1 MTSSNEWKLPTK
13 VRPTLYTLTLE
24 PDLESFTFAGSE
36 TIAIEVDEP
45 TSVITMNSAEIAV
58 QFATLSLP
66 DGSEIQPE
74 SITFDEEKETV
85 AFAFAETVP
94 VGAADLSIE
103 FTGELNDKLRGFY
116 RSSYTDVNGNQRWMA
131 TTQFEATDAR
141 RAFPC
146 WDEPAVKAAFDITLT
161 VPQELEAISNTEP
174 VSITDTD
181 GGRKIVHYAQTPVMS
196 TYLLAFIVGD
206 LACVQDRTRDGV
218 LMRVW
223 ATRGNEDKGQYA
235 LETSMALLDY
245 FHDYFGVPYPLS
257 KLDHIAIP
265 DFAAGA
271 MENWGAITYREVAL
285 LVDPVESSAGTREIV
300 AAIISHEMAHQ
311 WFGDL
316 VTMEWWDD
324 LWLNESFA
332 SWMGDKAVDYLHPE
346 WEMWTQFLTHD
357 TSSALN
363 LDGLRNSH
371 PIEQPVNN
379 PAQIGELFDA
389 ISYSKGGSVLRMLE
403 HYLGEDDFREGLRL
417 YIQRHQYANA
427 RTRDLWNA
435 LGEASGQPVAEIMD
449 SWTSQTGYP
458 VLEASVNRSGDSI
471 EVGLSQSRFLY
482 DEVLGQDEELDN
494 TVWKVPVTARTA
506 SDAEPVRSLMDTA
519 ESGLILH
526 PAQYGS
532 RDEWIKVNPD
542 QSGFFRV
549 QYSDEEIER
558 LKAPIASLSLPARD
572 RLGLQSDAYALAK
585 AGRIPA
591 SAYLN
596 LVEAYSN
603 ENDAS
608 VVSDI
613 SLSLNALDNLLS
625 TEDFHT
631 PYQAFGRRVFKPIG
645 DRMGWDARPEEG
657 HRDAL
662 LRSTAL
668 AQLGRFEDEE
678 TLSEA
683 RRRFEAYMEDPSSLP
698 ADLRVAAFTM
708 SAQRGDHALY
718 DTMWELEKSATLH
731 EEKMRFIRALSAF
744 PEPELIQETLS
755 RSLDDEHVR
764 SQDTIHVMVY
774 VSSNPNGLE
783 PAWQFMKDNWDEF
796 DRRYGEGGFGL
807 MRLVSI
813 SSLFTTQEKRE
824 EVREFFD
831 THPVPSA
838 ERTIRQAL
846 ERMSNNIAWLDRNR
860 DDLNEWL
867 VG

>member
-1 MTSSNEWKLPTK
+1 MTSTNEWKLSTN

-24 PDLESFTFAGSE
+24 PDLNSFTFTGSE
-36 TIAIEVDEP
+36 TIAIQVDES
-45 TSVITMNSAEIAV
+45 TSTVTMNSAEIAV
-58 QFATLSLP
+58 QSATLTLP
-66 DGSEIQPE
+66 DGSARSPE
-74 SITFDEEKETV
+74 SISFDEEKEMV
-85 AFAFAETVP
+85 SFDFAGTIP
-94 VGAADLSIE
+94 VGSAELSIE

-116 RSSYTDVNGNQRWMA
+116 RSSYTDVDGNQRWMA
-131 TTQFEATDAR
+131 TTQFESTDAR

-146 WDEPAVKAAFDITLT
+146 WDEPAVKAAFDITLI

-174 VSITDTD
+174 VSVVNTDD
-181 GGRKIVHYAQTPVMS
+181 GRNTVHYAETPVMS

-223 ATRGNEDKGQYA
+223 ATRGNEEKGQYA

-257 KLDHIAIP
+257 KLDHLAIP

-285 LVDPVESSAGTREIV
+285 LVDPVDSSAGTREIV

-332 SWMGDKAVDYLHPE
+332 SWMGDKAVDHLHPE

-379 PAQIGELFDA
+379 PDEIGELFDA

-403 HYLGEDDFREGLRL
+403 HYLGEEAFREGLRI

-435 LGEASGQPVAEIMD
+435 LSEASGQPVAEIMD

-458 VLEASVNRSGDSI
+458 VLEATVNRSGEAI

-482 DEVLGQDEELDN
+482 DEILGEDDDPDN
-494 TVWKVPVTARTA
+494 TIWKVPVTARTA
-506 SDAEPVRSLMDTA
+506 SNAEPVRSLMDTA
-519 ESGLILH
+519 ESGLALQ
-526 PAQYGS
+526 PASFGS
-532 RDEWIKVNPD
+532 NDEWIKVNPD

-549 QYSDEEIER
+549 QYSDDEIER
-558 LKAPIASLSLPARD
+558 LKAPIASLTLPARD

-608 VVSDI
+608 VVGD
-613 SLSLNALDNLLS
+613 LAAALNALDNLLS
-625 TEDFHT
+625 EEEFHT
-631 PYQAFGRRVFKPIG
+631 AYQAFGRSVFKPIG
-645 DRMGWDARPEEG
+645 DRVGWDARPEEG
-657 HRDAL
+657 HRQAL

-668 AQLGRFEDEE
+668 AQLGHFEDDE

-683 RRRFEAYMEDPSSLP
+683 RRRFDAYAEDPSNLP
-698 ADLRVAAFTM
+698 ADLRVATFAM
-708 SAQRGDHALY
+708 SAQRGDRDLY
-718 DTMWELEKSATLH
+718 DTMWDLEKSASLH
-731 EEKMRFIRALSAF
+731 EEKLRFLRALAGF
-744 PEPELIQETLS
+744 PAPDLIQETLD
-755 RSLDDEHVR
+755 RSLNEDHVR
-764 SQDTIHVMVY
+764 SQDTISVMMATA
-774 VSSNPNGLE
+774 SNPHGREL
-783 PAWQFMKDNWDEF
+783 AWQFLKDNWDEL
-796 DRRYGEGGFGL
+796 DRRYGEGGFAI

-813 SSLFTTQEKRE
+813 SSVFTTAQKRE

-831 THPVPSA
+831 AHPVPSA
-838 ERTIRQAL
+838 ERTIRQVL
-846 ERMSNNIAWLDRNR
+846 ERMTNNITWLHKNR
-860 DDLNEWL
+860 DDLSDWL

>member
-1 MTSSNEWKLPTK
+1 MTSPNDRWILPAN
-13 VRPTLYTLTLE
+13 VRPTLYDLTLE
-24 PDLESFTFAGSE
+24 PNLDTFTFVGGE
-36 TIAIEVDEP
+36 TISVKVEEP
-45 TSVITMNSAEIAV
+45 TSSIQMNSAEIAV
-58 QFATLSLP
+58 QSAALTLP
-66 DGSEIQPE
+66 DGSERRPE
-74 SITFDEEKETV
+74 SISFDEEKETLTLE
-85 AFAFAETVP
+85 FAEPVP
-94 VGAADLSIE
+94 AGTAEIAIE

-116 RSSYTDVNGNQRWMA
+116 RSSYTDANGDQRWMA

-146 WDEPAVKAAFDITLT
+146 WDEPAAKAAFDITLI
-161 VPQELEAISNTEP
+161 VPEDLEVISNTEP
-174 VSITDTD
+174 VSTAVAD
-181 GGRKIVHYAQTPVMS
+181 GKKTVRFDRTPVMS

-223 ATRGNEDKGQYA
+223 ATRGNEDKGQFA

-285 LVDPVESSAGTREIV
+285 LVDPVDSSAGTREIV

-357 TSSALN
+357 TASALN

-379 PAQIGELFDA
+379 PAEIGQLFDA
-389 ISYSKGGSVLRMLE
+389 ISYSKGGSILRMLE
-403 HYLGEDDFREGLRL
+403 RFLGADKFQEGLQI
-417 YIQRHQYANA
+417 YIKRHQYANA

-435 LGEASGQPVAEIMD
+435 LGEASGQPVADIMD
-449 SWTSQTGYP
+449 TWTSQTGYP
-458 VLEASVNRSGDSI
+458 ALEASVNRTGDSV
-471 EVGLSQSRFLY
+471 EVQLSQSRFLY
-482 DEVLGQDEELDN
+482 DEILGEDEADD
-494 TVWKVPVTARTA
+494 TVWKIPLTARTA
-506 SDAEPVRSLMDTA
+506 SNAEPARQLMEA
-519 ESGLILH
+519 PESSIALE
-526 PAQYGS
+526 PASYGS
-532 RDEWIKVNPD
+532 DDEWVKINHD
-542 QSGFFRV
+542 QSGFYRV
-549 QYSDEEIER
+549 QYSPDEIER
-558 LKAPIASLSLPARD
+558 LKAPIAALTLPPRD

-585 AGRIPA
+585 AGRIPGTD
-591 SAYLN
+591 YLN

-603 ENDAS
+603 EDDAS
-608 VVSDI
+608 VVGD
-613 SLSLNALDNLLS
+613 LAAALNALDNLLGA
-625 TEDFHT
+625 EDFH
-631 PYQAFGRRVFKPIG
+631 PAYQAFGRRVFKPIG
-645 DRMGWDARPEEG
+645 DRIGWDARANEG

-668 AQLGRFEDEE
+668 AQLGHFEDED

-683 RRRFEAYMEDPSSLP
+683 RRRFDAYVEDPSNLP
-698 ADLRVAAFTM
+698 ADLRSAAFSM
-708 SAQRGDHALY
+708 AAQRGDGSLY
-718 DTMWELEKSATLH
+718 DAMWELEKGASLQ
-731 EEKMRFIRALSAF
+731 EEKMRFLGALSGF
-744 PEPELIQETLS
+744 PDPALIQQTLD

-764 SQDTIHVMVY
+764 SQDTIRVMVQTAA
-774 VSSNPNGLE
+774 NPRGREL
-783 PAWQFMKDNWDEF
+783 AWQFLKDNWDEF
-796 DRRYGEGGFGL
+796 DRRYGEGGFGI

-813 SSLFTTQEKRE
+813 ASFFSTEEKRE
-824 EVREFFD
+824 EVREFFE
-831 THPVPSA
+831 THPAPAA
-838 ERTIRQAL
+838 ERTIRQVL
-846 ERMSNNIAWLDRNR
+846 ERMSNNIAWLDKNR
-860 DDLNEWL
+860 QALDDWL

>member
-1 MTSSNEWKLPTK
+1 MTSSNEWKLPTN

-24 PDLESFTFAGSE
+24 PDLESFTFTGSE

-45 TSVITMNSAEIAV
+45 ASLIAMNSSEIAIES
-58 QFATLSLP
+58 ATLSLP

-85 AFAFAETVP
+85 TLAFTETVP
-94 VGAADLSIE
+94 VGAAELSIE

-116 RSSYTDVNGNQRWMA
+116 RSTYTDVDGNQRWMA

-146 WDEPAVKAAFDITLT
+146 WDEPAVKAAFDITLV

-174 VSITDTD
+174 VSITNTD
-181 GGRKIVHYAQTPVMS
+181 DGKKVVHYAETPVMS

-285 LVDPVESSAGTREIV
+285 LVDPVDSSAGTREIV

-379 PAQIGELFDA
+379 PAEIGELFDA

-458 VLEASVNRSGDSI
+458 VLEASVNRSGESI

-482 DEVLGQDEELDN
+482 DEILDESEEQDT
-494 TVWKVPVTARTA
+494 TVWKVPITARTA
-506 SDAEPVRSLMDTA
+506 SDAQPVRSLMDTA
-519 ESGLILH
+519 ESGLTLR
-526 PAQYGS
+526 PASYGS
-532 RDEWIKVNPD
+532 GDEWIKVNPD

-558 LKAPIASLSLPARD
+558 LKAPIASLTLPARD

-608 VVSDI
+608 VASD
-613 SLSLNALDNLLS
+613 LAAALNALDNLLS
-625 TEDFHT
+625 TESFHT
-631 PYQAFGRRVFKPIG
+631 SYQAFGRRVFKPIG
-645 DRMGWDARPEEG
+645 DRVGWDARTNEG

-668 AQLGRFEDEE
+668 AQLGHFEDEE

-683 RRRFEAYMEDPSSLP
+683 RLRFDAYVEDPSSLS
-698 ADLRVAAFTM
+698 ADLRVATFSMA
-708 SAQRGDHALY
+708 AQRGDRALY
-718 DTMWELEKSATLH
+718 DTMWDLEKSASLH
-731 EEKMRFIRALSAF
+731 EEKLRFLRALSGF
-744 PEPELIQETLS
+744 PDPQLIQETLD
-755 RSLDDEHVR
+755 RSLDDDHVR
-764 SQDTIHVMVY
+764 SQDTISVMVATAT
-774 VSSNPNGLE
+774 NPHGREL
-783 PAWQFMKDNWDEF
+783 AWQFLNDNWDEF
-796 DRRYGEGGFGL
+796 DRRYGEGGFAI

-813 SSLFTTQEKRE
+813 SGVFTTERKRE

-838 ERTIRQAL
+838 ERTIRQVL
-846 ERMSNNIAWLDRNR
+846 ERMSNNIAWLDKNR
-860 DDLNEWL
+860 DDLNDWL

>member
-1 MTSSNEWKLPTK
+1 MTSPNEWKLPTTI
-13 VRPTLYTLTLE
+13 RPNLYTLTLE
-24 PDLESFTFAGSE
+24 PDLDSFTFAGSE
-36 TIAIEVDEP
+36 TIAIELDEP
-45 TSVITMNSAEIAV
+45 ATAIKMNSAEIAV
-58 QFATLSLP
+58 QFAVLTLP
-66 DGSEIQPE
+66 NGSERQPE

-85 AFAFAETVP
+85 SFDFAEAVP
-94 VGAADLSIE
+94 AGPAKLAIE

-116 RSSYTDVNGNQRWMA
+116 RSSYTDVNGDQRWMA
-131 TTQFEATDAR
+131 TTQFESTDAR

-146 WDEPAVKAAFDITLT
+146 WDEPAVKAAFDITLI
-161 VPQELEAISNTEP
+161 VPRELEAISNTEP
-174 VSITDTD
+174 VSVSNGDN
-181 GGRKIVHYAQTPVMS
+181 GKKVVRYAETPVMS

-223 ATRGNEDKGQYA
+223 ATRGNEDKGRYA
-235 LETSMALLDY
+235 LDTSMALLDY
-245 FHDYFGVPYPLS
+245 FHDYFGVPYPLT

-285 LVDPVESSAGTREIV
+285 LVDPVNSSAGTREIV

-346 WEMWTQFLTHD
+346 WEMWTQFITHD

-379 PAQIGELFDA
+379 PAEIGELFDA

-403 HYLGEDDFREGLRL
+403 HFLGADTFREGLQI

-435 LGEASGQPVAEIMD
+435 LGEASGQPVSDIMD

-458 VLEASVNRSGDSI
+458 VLEATVNRSGDEI

-482 DEVLGQDEELDN
+482 DEILGQDESDD
-494 TVWKVPVTARTA
+494 TIWKVPVTARTA
-506 SDAEPVRSLMDTA
+506 SNAEPERRLMETA
-519 ESGLILH
+519 ESGLTLR
-526 PAQYGS
+526 PAPYGS
-532 RDEWIKVNPD
+532 TEEWIKVNPG
-542 QSGFFRV
+542 QAGFFRV
-549 QYSDEEIER
+549 QYADEEIER
-558 LKAPIASLSLPARD
+558 LKAPISSLTLPAQD
-572 RLGLQSDAYALAK
+572 RLGLQSDAYALVK

-603 ENDAS
+603 EDDAS
-608 VVSDI
+608 VAGD
-613 SLSLNALDNLLS
+613 LAASLNALDNLLS
-625 TEDFHT
+625 AEDFHT
-631 PYQAFGRRVFKPIG
+631 AYQAFGRRVFKPIG
-645 DRMGWDARPEEG
+645 DRAGWDPRPEEG

-662 LRSTAL
+662 LRATSL
-668 AQLGRFEDEE
+668 AQLGHFEDDE
-678 TLSEA
+678 TLGEA
-683 RRRFEAYMEDPSSLP
+683 RRRFDGYVEDPSSLS
-698 ADLRVAAFTM
+698 ADLRVAAFSM
-708 SAQRGDHALY
+708 SAQRGDRDLY
-718 DTMWELEKSATLH
+718 ETMWELEKRATLH
-731 EEKMRFIRALSAF
+731 EERLRFLRALSNF
-744 PEPELIQETLS
+744 PDPELIQETLN
-755 RSLDDEHVR
+755 RSLDEDHIR
-764 SQDTIHVMVY
+764 SQDTISVMVATA
-774 VSSNPNGLE
+774 SNPNGREL
-783 PAWQFMKDNWDEF
+783 AWRFLKDNWDEL
-796 DRRYGEGGFGL
+796 DRRYGEGGFAI

-813 SSLFTTQEKRE
+813 ASVFTTAEKRE

-831 THPVPSA
+831 SHPVQSA
-838 ERTIRQAL
+838 ERTIRQVL
-846 ERMSNNIAWLDRNR
+846 ERMSNNIAWLDKNR
-860 DDLNEWL
+860 DDLNNWL

>member
-1 MTSSNEWKLPTK
+1 MTSPNDRWILPAN
-13 VRPTLYTLTLE
+13 VRPTLYDLTLE
-24 PDLESFTFAGSE
+24 PNLDTFTFVGGE
-36 TIAIEVDEP
+36 TISVKVEEP
-45 TSVITMNSAEIAV
+45 TSSIQMNSAEIAV
-58 QFATLSLP
+58 QSAALTLP
-66 DGSEIQPE
+66 DGSERRPE
-74 SITFDEEKETV
+74 SISFDEEKETLTLE
-85 AFAFAETVP
+85 FAEPVP
-94 VGAADLSIE
+94 AGTAEIAIE

-116 RSSYTDVNGNQRWMA
+116 RSSYTDANGDQRWMA

-146 WDEPAVKAAFDITLT
+146 WDEPAAKAAFDITLI
-161 VPQELEAISNTEP
+161 VPEDLEVISNTEP
-174 VSITDTD
+174 VSTAVAD
-181 GGRKIVHYAQTPVMS
+181 GKKTVRFDRTPVMS

-223 ATRGNEDKGQYA
+223 ATRGNEDKGQFA

-245 FHDYFGVPYPLS
+245 LHDYFGVPYPLS

-285 LVDPVESSAGTREIV
+285 LVDPVDSSAGTREIV

-357 TSSALN
+357 TASALN

-379 PAQIGELFDA
+379 PAEIGQLFDA
-389 ISYSKGGSVLRMLE
+389 ISYSKGGSILRMLE
-403 HYLGEDDFREGLRL
+403 RFLGADKFQEGLQI
-417 YIQRHQYANA
+417 YIKRHQYANA

-435 LGEASGQPVAEIMD
+435 LGEASGQPVADIMD
-449 SWTSQTGYP
+449 TWTSQTGYP
-458 VLEASVNRSGDSI
+458 ALEASVNRTGDSV
-471 EVGLSQSRFLY
+471 EVQLSQSRFLY
-482 DEVLGQDEELDN
+482 DEILGEDEADD
-494 TVWKVPVTARTA
+494 TVWKIPLTARTA
-506 SDAEPVRSLMDTA
+506 SNAEPARQLMEA
-519 ESGLILH
+519 PESSIALE
-526 PAQYGS
+526 PASYGS
-532 RDEWIKVNPD
+532 DDEWVKINHD
-542 QSGFFRV
+542 QSGFYRV
-549 QYSDEEIER
+549 QYSPDEIER
-558 LKAPIASLSLPARD
+558 LKAPIAALTLPPRD

-591 SAYLN
+591 TDYLN

-603 ENDAS
+603 EDDAS
-608 VVSDI
+608 VVGD
-613 SLSLNALDNLLS
+613 LAAALNALDNLLGA
-625 TEDFHT
+625 EDFH
-631 PYQAFGRRVFKPIG
+631 PAYQAFGRRVFKPIG
-645 DRMGWDARPEEG
+645 DRIGWDARANEG

-668 AQLGRFEDEE
+668 AQLGHFEDED

-683 RRRFEAYMEDPSSLP
+683 RRRFDAYVEDPSNLP
-698 ADLRVAAFTM
+698 ADLRSAAFSM
-708 SAQRGDHALY
+708 AAQRGDGSLY
-718 DTMWELEKSATLH
+718 DAMWELEKGASLQ
-731 EEKMRFIRALSAF
+731 EEKMRFLGALSGF
-744 PEPELIQETLS
+744 PDPALIQQTLD

-764 SQDTIHVMVY
+764 SQDTIRVMVQTAA
-774 VSSNPNGLE
+774 NPRGREL
-783 PAWQFMKDNWDEF
+783 AWQFLKDNWDEF
-796 DRRYGEGGFGL
+796 DRRYGEGGFGI

-813 SSLFTTQEKRE
+813 ASFFSTEEKRE
-824 EVREFFD
+824 EVREFFE
-831 THPVPSA
+831 THPAPAA
-838 ERTIRQAL
+838 ERTIRQVI
-846 ERMSNNIAWLDRNR
+846 ERMSNNIAWLDKNR
-860 DDLNEWL
+860 QALDDWL

>member
-1 MTSSNEWKLPTK
+1 MTSSNEWKLPTT

-24 PDLESFTFAGSE
+24 PDLDSFTFDGSE
-36 TIAIEVDEP
+36 TIAIQVDEP
-45 TSVITMNSAEIAV
+45 TSDIRMNSAEIAIRS
-58 QFATLSLP
+58 ATLTLP
-66 DGSEIQPE
+66 DGSERQPD
-74 SITFDEEKETV
+74 SISFDEEKETV
-85 AFAFAETVP
+85 SFDFTDAIPPGTAHLT
-94 VGAADLSIE
+94 IE

-116 RSSYTDVNGNQRWMA
+116 RSSYTDAEGDQRWMA
-131 TTQFEATDAR
+131 TTQFESTDAR

-146 WDEPAVKAAFDITLT
+146 WDEPAVKAAFDITLV
-161 VPQELEAISNTEP
+161 VPSELEAVSNTEP
-174 VSITDTD
+174 VSITDTGD
-181 GGRKIVHYAQTPVMS
+181 GKKIVHYAQTPVMS

-223 ATRGNEDKGQYA
+223 ATRGNEAKGQFA

-357 TSSALN
+357 TGSALN

-379 PAQIGELFDA
+379 PAEIGELFDA

-403 HYLGEDDFREGLRL
+403 HYLGEDAFRAGLRI

-458 VLEASVNRSGDSI
+458 VLDVSVNRSGDSI

-482 DEVLGQDEELDN
+482 DEILDQDEEPDG
-494 TVWKVPVTARTA
+494 TIWKAPVTARTA
-506 SDAEPVRSLMDTA
+506 SNAEPARALMETA
-519 ESGLILH
+519 DFGLTLQ
-526 PAQYGS
+526 PASYGS
-532 RDEWIKVNPD
+532 GDEWIKVNPD

-549 QYSDEEIER
+549 QYPDEEIER
-558 LKAPIASLSLPARD
+558 LKAPIASLTLPARD

-603 ENDAS
+603 ENDPSVAS
-608 VVSDI
+608 D
-613 SLSLNALDNLLS
+613 LAAAL
-625 TEDFHT
+625 
-631 PYQAFGRRVFKPIG
+631 KPG
-645 DRMGWDARPEEG
+645 V
-657 HRDAL
+657 
-662 LRSTAL
+662 
-668 AQLGRFEDEE
+668 
-678 TLSEA
+678 EA
-683 RRRFEAYMEDPSSLP
+683 RRERNDEVLLP
-698 ADLRVAAFTM
+698 L
-708 SAQRGDHALY
+708 RGDEDVGVDAEPVEAQTGGHVQGAGPQARLRSKVVCDGARLGRRRLGRGGQHAGERRGPQGERPGQPIPHRRHPASRRRAPRSRDRSPPNAPVRVIRSRLAPGPGQIA
-718 DTMWELEKSATLH
+718 MPSRRRFAATAASGAGSTAIAAADDALTASTQWST
-731 EEKMRFIRALSAF
+731 RSSIR
-744 PEPELIQETLS
+744 
-755 RSLDDEHVR
+755 
-764 SQDTIHVMVY
+764 
-774 VSSNPNGLE
+774 
-783 PAWQFMKDNWDEF
+783 
-796 DRRYGEGGFGL
+796 
-807 MRLVSI
+807 
-813 SSLFTTQEKRE
+813 
-824 EVREFFD
+824 
-831 THPVPSA
+831 
-838 ERTIRQAL
+838 
-846 ERMSNNIAWLDRNR
+846 
-860 DDLNEWL
+860 
-867 VG
+867 

>member
-1 MTSSNEWKLPTK
+1 MTSSNEWKLPTD

-24 PDLESFTFAGSE
+24 PDLESFTFTGSE

-45 TSVITMNSAEIAV
+45 ASLIAMNSSEIAI
-58 QFATLSLP
+58 QSATLSLSN
-66 DGSEIQPE
+66 GSEIQPE

-85 AFAFAETVP
+85 TLAFTETVP
-94 VGAADLSIE
+94 VGAAELSIE

-116 RSSYTDVNGNQRWMA
+116 RSTYTDVDGNQRWMA

-146 WDEPAVKAAFDITLT
+146 WDEPAVKAAFDITLV

-174 VSITDTD
+174 VSITNTD
-181 GGRKIVHYAQTPVMS
+181 DGKKVVHYAETPVMS

-285 LVDPVESSAGTREIV
+285 LVDPVDSSAGTREIV

-379 PAQIGELFDA
+379 PAEIGELFDA

-403 HYLGEDDFREGLRL
+403 HYLCEDDFREGLRL

-458 VLEASVNRSGDSI
+458 VLEASVNRSGESI
-471 EVGLSQSRFLY
+471 EVGLYQSRFLY
-482 DEVLGQDEELDN
+482 DE
-494 TVWKVPVTARTA
+494 
-506 SDAEPVRSLMDTA
+506 
-519 ESGLILH
+519 IL
-526 PAQYGS
+526 
-532 RDEWIKVNPD
+532 
-542 QSGFFRV
+542 
-549 QYSDEEIER
+549 
-558 LKAPIASLSLPARD
+558 
-572 RLGLQSDAYALAK
+572 
-585 AGRIPA
+585 
-591 SAYLN
+591 
-596 LVEAYSN
+596 
-603 ENDAS
+603 
-608 VVSDI
+608 
-613 SLSLNALDNLLS
+613 
-625 TEDFHT
+625 
-631 PYQAFGRRVFKPIG
+631 
-645 DRMGWDARPEEG
+645 
-657 HRDAL
+657 
-662 LRSTAL
+662 
-668 AQLGRFEDEE
+668 
-678 TLSEA
+678 
-683 RRRFEAYMEDPSSLP
+683 
-698 ADLRVAAFTM
+698 
-708 SAQRGDHALY
+708 
-718 DTMWELEKSATLH
+718 
-731 EEKMRFIRALSAF
+731 
-744 PEPELIQETLS
+744 
-755 RSLDDEHVR
+755 
-764 SQDTIHVMVY
+764 
-774 VSSNPNGLE
+774 
-783 PAWQFMKDNWDEF
+783 
-796 DRRYGEGGFGL
+796 
-807 MRLVSI
+807 
-813 SSLFTTQEKRE
+813 
-824 EVREFFD
+824 
-831 THPVPSA
+831 
-838 ERTIRQAL
+838 
-846 ERMSNNIAWLDRNR
+846 
-860 DDLNEWL
+860 
-867 VG
+867 

>member
-1 MTSSNEWKLPTK
+1 MTSYNEWKLPTN

-24 PDLESFTFAGSE
+24 PDLDNFTFTGSE
-36 TIAIEVDEP
+36 TIAIEVDES
-45 TSVITMNSAEIAV
+45 TSSVKMNSSEIAV
-58 QFATLSLP
+58 QSATLTLR
-66 DGSEIQPE
+66 DGSVRQPE
-74 SITFDEEKETV
+74 SIAFDVEKETV
-85 AFAFAETVP
+85 SFDFAEAIP
-94 VGAADLSIE
+94 VGSAELAIE

-116 RSSYTDVNGNQRWMA
+116 RSSYTDVDGNQRWMA

-146 WDEPAVKAAFDITLT
+146 WDEPAVKAAFDVTL
-161 VPQELEAISNTEP
+161 VAPQELEVISNTEP
-174 VSITDTD
+174 VSTASADD
-181 GGRKIVHYAQTPVMS
+181 GRKVVRFAETPVMS

-206 LACVQDRTRDGV
+206 LACVQDRTRDGA

-223 ATRGNEDKGQYA
+223 ATRGNEDKGQFA

-245 FHDYFGVPYPLS
+245 FHDYFGVPYPLT
-257 KLDHIAIP
+257 KLDHLAIP

-285 LVDPVESSAGTREIV
+285 LVDPVDSSAGTREIV

-379 PAQIGELFDA
+379 PDEIGELFDA

-403 HYLGEDDFREGLRL
+403 HYLGEDAFREGLRI

-458 VLEASVNRSGDSI
+458 VLEASVNRSGDAI

-482 DEVLGQDEELDN
+482 DEILGEDDEPDGTL
-494 TVWKVPVTARTA
+494 WIAPVTARTA
-506 SDAEPVRSLMDTA
+506 SNAEPVRGLMETS
-519 ESGLILH
+519 ESGLTLQ
-526 PAQYGS
+526 PASYGS
-532 RDEWIKVNPD
+532 NDEWIKVNPG

-549 QYSDEEIER
+549 QYSDDEIER
-558 LKAPIASLSLPARD
+558 LKAPIANLTLHAQD

-608 VVSDI
+608 VVGD
-613 SLSLNALDNLLS
+613 LAAALNALDNLMS
-625 TEDFHT
+625 AEEFHAA
-631 PYQAFGRRVFKPIG
+631 YQAFGRSVFKPIG
-645 DRMGWDARPEEG
+645 ERVGWDARPEEG
-657 HRDAL
+657 HRQAL

-683 RRRFEAYMEDPSSLP
+683 RRRFDAYVEDPSNLP
-698 ADLRVAAFTM
+698 ADLRVATFSMA
-708 SAQRGDHALY
+708 AQRGDSSLY
-718 DTMWELEKSATLH
+718 DTMWGLEKSASLH
-731 EEKMRFIRALSAF
+731 EEKLRFLRALSGF
-744 PEPELIQETLS
+744 PDSHLVQETLD
-755 RSLDDEHVR
+755 RSLNEDHVR
-764 SQDTIHVMVY
+764 SQDTISVMMGTA
-774 VSSNPNGLE
+774 SNPHGREL
-783 PAWQFMKDNWDEF
+783 AWQFLKDNWDEL
-796 DRRYGEGGFGL
+796 DRRYGEGGFAI

-813 SSLFTTQEKRE
+813 ASVFNTTEKRE

-838 ERTIRQAL
+838 ERTIRQVL
-846 ERMSNNIAWLDRNR
+846 ERMSNNIAWLDKNR
-860 DDLNEWL
+860 DDLDRWL

>member
-1 MTSSNEWKLPTK
+1 MTSPNDRWILPAN
-13 VRPTLYTLTLE
+13 VRPTLYDLTLE
-24 PDLESFTFAGSE
+24 PNLDTFTFVGGE
-36 TIAIEVDEP
+36 TISVQVEEP
-45 TSVITMNSAEIAV
+45 ASSIQMNSAEIAV
-58 QFATLSLP
+58 QSAALTLP
-66 DGSEIQPE
+66 DGSERRPE
-74 SITFDEEKETV
+74 SISFDEEKETLTLE
-85 AFAFAETVP
+85 FAEPVP
-94 VGAADLSIE
+94 AGTAEIAIE

-116 RSSYTDVNGNQRWMA
+116 RSSYTDANGDQRWMA

-146 WDEPAVKAAFDITLT
+146 WDEPAAKAAFDITLI
-161 VPQELEAISNTEP
+161 VPEDLEVISNTEP
-174 VSITDTD
+174 VSTAVAD
-181 GGRKIVHYAQTPVMS
+181 GKKTVRFDRTPVMS

-223 ATRGNEDKGQYA
+223 ATRGNEDKGQFA

-285 LVDPVESSAGTREIV
+285 LVDPVDSSAGTREIV

-357 TSSALN
+357 TASALN

-379 PAQIGELFDA
+379 PAEIGQLFDA
-389 ISYSKGGSVLRMLE
+389 ISYSKGGSILRMLE
-403 HYLGEDDFREGLRL
+403 RFLGADKFQEGLQI
-417 YIQRHQYANA
+417 YIKRHQYANA

-435 LGEASGQPVAEIMD
+435 LGEASGQPVADIMD
-449 SWTSQTGYP
+449 TWTSQTGYP
-458 VLEASVNRSGDSI
+458 ALEASVNRTGDSV
-471 EVGLSQSRFLY
+471 EVQLSQSRFLY
-482 DEVLGQDEELDN
+482 DEVLGEDEPDD
-494 TVWKVPVTARTA
+494 TVWKIPLTARTA
-506 SDAEPVRSLMDTA
+506 SNAEPARQLMEA
-519 ESGLILH
+519 PESSIALE
-526 PAQYGS
+526 PASYGS
-532 RDEWIKVNPD
+532 DDEWVKINHD
-542 QSGFFRV
+542 QSGFYRV
-549 QYSDEEIER
+549 QYSPDEIER
-558 LKAPIASLSLPARD
+558 LKAPIAALTLPPRD

-591 SAYLN
+591 TDYLN

-603 ENDAS
+603 EDDAS
-608 VVSDI
+608 VVGD
-613 SLSLNALDNLLS
+613 LAAALNALDNLLGA
-625 TEDFHT
+625 EDFH
-631 PYQAFGRRVFKPIG
+631 PAYQAFGRRVFKPIG
-645 DRMGWDARPEEG
+645 DRIGWDARANEG

-668 AQLGRFEDEE
+668 AQLGHFEDED

-683 RRRFEAYMEDPSSLP
+683 RRRFDAYVEDPSNLP
-698 ADLRVAAFTM
+698 ADLRSAAFSM
-708 SAQRGDHALY
+708 AAQRGDGSLY
-718 DTMWELEKSATLH
+718 DEMWELEKGASLQ
-731 EEKMRFIRALSAF
+731 EEKMRFLGALSGF
-744 PEPELIQETLS
+744 PDPALIQQTLD

-764 SQDTIHVMVY
+764 SQDTIRVMVQTAA
-774 VSSNPNGLE
+774 NPRGREL
-783 PAWQFMKDNWDEF
+783 AWQFLKDNWDEF
-796 DRRYGEGGFGL
+796 DRRYGEGGFGI

-813 SSLFTTQEKRE
+813 ASFFSTEEKRE
-824 EVREFFD
+824 EVREFFE
-831 THPVPSA
+831 THPAPAA
-838 ERTIRQAL
+838 ERTIRQVI
-846 ERMSNNIAWLDRNR
+846 ERMSNNIAWLDKNR
-860 DDLNEWL
+860 QALDDWL

>member
-1 MTSSNEWKLPTK
+1 MTSSNEWKLPTN

-24 PDLESFTFAGSE
+24 PDLDEFTFIGSE

-45 TSVITMNSAEIAV
+45 TSAIMMNSAEIAV
-58 QFATLSLP
+58 QSATLTLT
-66 DGSEIQPE
+66 DGSDLSPE
-74 SITFDEEKETV
+74 SIVFDEEKEMV
-85 AFAFAETVP
+85 SFNFAETIP
-94 VGAADLSIE
+94 VGSVELAIE

-116 RSSYTDVNGNQRWMA
+116 RSSYTDVDGNQRWMA
-131 TTQFEATDAR
+131 TTQFESTDAR

-146 WDEPAVKAAFDITLT
+146 WDEPAVKAAFDITLV

-174 VSITDTD
+174 VSITNTD
-181 GGRKIVHYAQTPVMS
+181 DGRKIVHYAETPVMS

-223 ATRGNEDKGQYA
+223 ATRGNEDKGQFA

-245 FHDYFGVPYPLS
+245 FHDYFGVPYPLT
-257 KLDHIAIP
+257 KLDHLAIP

-332 SWMGDKAVDYLHPE
+332 SWMGDKAVDFLHPE

-379 PAQIGELFDA
+379 PDEIGELFDA

-403 HYLGEDDFREGLRL
+403 HYLGEEAFREGLRI

-458 VLEASVNRSGDSI
+458 VLEANVNRSGDSI

-482 DEVLGQDEELDN
+482 DEILGEDDEPDG

-506 SDAEPVRSLMDTA
+506 SNAEPVRSLMDSA
-519 ESGLILH
+519 ESGLTLQ
-526 PAQYGS
+526 AASFGS
-532 RDEWIKVNPD
+532 NDEWIKVNPD

-558 LKAPIASLSLPARD
+558 LKAPIASLTLPARD

-608 VVSDI
+608 VASD
-613 SLSLNALDNLLS
+613 LAAALNALDNLLS
-625 TEDFHT
+625 RGVPHGVPGLRTQRL
-631 PYQAFGRRVFKPIG
+631 QAHWRP
-645 DRMGWDARPEEG
+645 GWLGCPPEEG
-657 HRDAL
+657 HRQAL

-668 AQLGRFEDEE
+668 AQLGHFEDDE
-678 TLSEA
+678 TLAEA
-683 RRRFEAYMEDPSSLP
+683 RRRFDAYVEDPSNLP
-698 ADLRVAAFTM
+698 ADLRVATFAM
-708 SAQRGDHALY
+708 SAQRGDRDLY
-718 DTMWELEKSATLH
+718 DTMWSMEKSASLH
-731 EEKMRFIRALSAF
+731 EEKLRFLRALAGF
-744 PEPELIQETLS
+744 PDADLIQETLD
-755 RSLDDEHVR
+755 RSLNEDHVR
-764 SQDTIHVMVY
+764 SQDTISIMMATA
-774 VSSNPNGLE
+774 SNPHGREL
-783 PAWQFMKDNWDEF
+783 AWQFLKDNWDEL
-796 DRRYGEGGFGL
+796 DRRYGEGGFAI

-813 SSLFTTQEKRE
+813 SSVFTTAQKRE

-838 ERTIRQAL
+838 ERTIRQVL
-846 ERMSNNIAWLDRNR
+846 ERMTNNITWLDKNR
-860 DDLNEWL
+860 DDLSNWL

>member
-1 MTSSNEWKLPTK
+1 MTSSNEWKLPTN

-45 TSVITMNSAEIAV
+45 TSEIKMNCAEIAI
-58 QFATLSLP
+58 QSATLSLT
-66 DGSEIQPE
+66 DGSDSQPE

-85 AFAFAETVP
+85 AFAFAETIP

-116 RSSYTDVNGNQRWMA
+116 RSSYTDVDGNQRWMA

-161 VPQELEAISNTEP
+161 VPGELEAISNTEP
-174 VSITDTD
+174 VSIADTD
-181 GGRKIVHYAQTPVMS
+181 DGKKVVHYAETPVMS

-285 LVDPVESSAGTREIV
+285 LVDPVDSSAGTREIV

-379 PAQIGELFDA
+379 PAEIGELFDA

-403 HYLGEDDFREGLRL
+403 HYLGEDAFREGLRI

-435 LGEASGQPVAEIMD
+435 LGEASGQPVAEIME

-458 VLEASVNRSGDSI
+458 VLEASVDRSGDSI
-471 EVGLSQSRFLY
+471 EVALSQARFLY
-482 DEVLGQDEELDN
+482 DEILGEDEEPDT

-506 SDAEPVRSLMDTA
+506 SNAEPVRSLMDTA

-526 PAQYGS
+526 PASYGS
-532 RDEWIKVNPD
+532 GDEWIKVNPD

-558 LKAPIASLSLPARD
+558 LKAPIASLALPARD
-572 RLGLQSDAYALAK
+572 RLGLQSDAYALVK

-608 VVSDI
+608 VASD
-613 SLSLNALDNLLS
+613 LAAALNALDNLLS
-625 TEDFHT
+625 AEDFHT
-631 PYQAFGRRVFKPIG
+631 AYQAFGRRVFKPIG
-645 DRMGWDARPEEG
+645 DRVGWDTRPGEG
-657 HRDAL
+657 HRQAL

-668 AQLGRFEDEE
+668 AQLGHFEDDE
-678 TLSEA
+678 TLAEA
-683 RRRFEAYMEDPSSLP
+683 RRRFDAYTEDPSNLP
-698 ADLRVAAFTM
+698 ADLRVAAFAM
-708 SAQRGDHALY
+708 SAQRGDRDLY
-718 DTMWELEKSATLH
+718 DTMWNLEKSASLH
-731 EEKMRFIRALSAF
+731 EEKLRFLRALSGF
-744 PEPELIQETLS
+744 PEPELIQETLD
-755 RSLDDEHVR
+755 RSLNEDHVR
-764 SQDTIHVMVY
+764 SQDTISVMIATA
-774 VSSNPNGLE
+774 SNPHGREL
-783 PAWQFMKDNWDEF
+783 AWRFLKDNWDEF
-796 DRRYGEGGFGL
+796 DRRYGEGGFAI

-813 SSLFTTQEKRE
+813 AGVFTTEQKRE
-824 EVREFFD
+824 EVRDFFGA
-831 THPVPSA
+831 HPVPSA
-838 ERTIRQAL
+838 ERTIRQVL
-846 ERMSNNIAWLDRNR
+846 ERMSNNIAWLDKNR
-860 DDLNEWL
+860 DDLDNWL

>member
-1 MTSSNEWKLPTK
+1 MPSADAVVLPDN
-13 VRPTLYTLTLE
+13 VRPVHYQITLQPYM
-24 PDLESFTFAGSE
+24 DKFTFDGLEVIDIEVKEGTSEIVLNAAEMRVSAGMVIKDGRWIRASAITQDEETETVNLAFPE
-36 TIAIEVDEP
+36 TIAAGPAQLDLR
-45 TSVITMNSAEIAV
+45 
-58 QFATLSLP
+58 FA
-66 DGSEIQPE
+66 
-74 SITFDEEKETV
+74 
-85 AFAFAETVP
+85 
-94 VGAADLSIE
+94 
-103 FTGELNDKLRGFY
+103 GELNDKLRGFY
-116 RSSYTDVNGNQRWMA
+116 RSQYVNPEGEVSYLA

-146 WDEPAVKAAFDITLT
+146 WDEPACKATFQLTLNIPANL
-161 VPQELEAISNTEP
+161 VAVSNTPILEQAGLDAGFKS
-174 VSITDTD
+174 VMFN
-181 GGRKIVHYAQTPVMS
+181 RTPIMS
-196 TYLLAFIVGD
+196 TYLMAFVVGD
-206 LACVQDRTRDGV
+206 LTYLEQEAVNNTTV
-218 LMRVW
+218 SVW
-223 ATRGNEDKGQYA
+223 TTRGKEEQGRFA
-235 LETSMALLDY
+235 LETSARMLE
-245 FHDYFGVPYPLS
+245 FFNDYFGIPYPLE

-271 MENWGAITYREVAL
+271 MENWGCVTYRETAL
-285 LVDPVESSAGTREIV
+285 LVDPANSSAGTRQRV
-300 AAIISHEMAHQ
+300 AEVVAHEMAHM

-332 SWMGDKAVDYLHPE
+332 SWMGTKAVDWLFPE

-379 PAQIGELFDA
+379 PAEIGELFDA

-435 LGEASGQPVAEIMD
+435 LGEASGQPVAEIMY

-458 VLEASVNRSGDSI
+458 VLEASVNRSGESI

-482 DEVLGQDEELDN
+482 DEILDESEEQD
-494 TVWKVPVTARTA
+494 TTIWKVPVTARTA
-506 SDAEPVRSLMDTA
+506 SDAEPVRSLMDAA
-519 ESGLILH
+519 ESGLTLR
-526 PAQYGS
+526 PASYGS
-532 RDEWIKVNPD
+532 GDEWVKVNPD

-558 LKAPIASLSLPARD
+558 LKAPIASLTLPARD

-608 VVSDI
+608 VASD
-613 SLSLNALDNLLS
+613 LAAALNALDNLLS
-625 TEDFHT
+625 TEIFHT
-631 PYQAFGRRVFKPIG
+631 AYQAFGRRVFKPIG
-645 DRMGWDARPEEG
+645 DRAGWDARTNEG

-668 AQLGRFEDEE
+668 AQLGHFEDEA

-683 RRRFEAYMEDPSSLP
+683 RRRFDAYVEDPSSLS
-698 ADLRVAAFTM
+698 ADLRVAAFSM
-708 SAQRGDHALY
+708 AAQRGDQALY
-718 DTMWELEKSATLH
+718 DTMWDLEKSASLH
-731 EEKMRFIRALSAF
+731 EEKLRFLRALSGF
-744 PEPELIQETLS
+744 PDPRLIQETLD
-755 RSLDDEHVR
+755 RSLDDDHVR
-764 SQDTIHVMVY
+764 SQDTISVMVATAT
-774 VSSNPNGLE
+774 NPHGREL
-783 PAWQFMKDNWDEF
+783 AWQFLKDNWDEF
-796 DRRYGEGGFGL
+796 DRRYGEGGFAI

-813 SSLFTTQEKRE
+813 SGVFTTSEKRE

-838 ERTIRQAL
+838 ERTIRQVL
-846 ERMSNNIAWLDRNR
+846 ERMSNNIAWLDKNR
-860 DDLNEWL
+860 DDLSDWL

>member
-1 MTSSNEWKLPTK
+1 MTSSNEWKLPSN
-13 VRPTLYTLTLE
+13 VRPTLYTLSLE
-24 PDLESFTFAGSE
+24 PDLDSFTFSGSE
-36 TIAIEVDEP
+36 TIAIQVDEP
-45 TSVITMNSAEIAV
+45 TPAIQMNSAEIEV
-58 QFATLSLP
+58 QSVSLMLP
-66 DGSEIQPE
+66 NGSERQPE
-74 SITFDEEKETV
+74 AVSFDEEKETLTLEFV
-85 AFAFAETVP
+85 EPVPAGSAEL
-94 VGAADLSIE
+94 AIK

-116 RSSYTDVNGNQRWMA
+116 RSSYTDVDGDQRWMA
-131 TTQFEATDAR
+131 ATQFEATDAR

-146 WDEPAVKAAFDITLT
+146 WDEPAVKAAFDITLV
-161 VPQELEAISNTEP
+161 VPQELEVISNTEP
-174 VSITDTD
+174 VSTTDTD
-181 GGRKIVHYAQTPVMS
+181 NGKKVARFAETPVMS

-223 ATRGNEDKGQYA
+223 ATRGNEDKGQFA
-235 LETSMALLDY
+235 LDTSMALLDY
-245 FHDYFGVPYPLS
+245 FHDYFGVPYPLT

-285 LVDPVESSAGTREIV
+285 LVDPVNSSAGTREIV
-300 AAIISHEMAHQ
+300 AAIVSHEMAHQ

-357 TSSALN
+357 TNSALN

-379 PAQIGELFDA
+379 PAEIGELFDA

-403 HYLGEDDFREGLRL
+403 HFLGADTFQQGLQI

-458 VLEASVNRSGDSI
+458 VIEASVNRAGESI

-482 DEVLGQDEELDN
+482 DEILGEDESDDGAI
-494 TVWKVPVTARTA
+494 WKVPITARTA
-506 SDAEPVRSLMDTA
+506 SNADPVRGLMDSA
-519 ESGLILH
+519 ESGLTLE
-526 PAQYGS
+526 PASFGS
-532 RDEWIKVNPD
+532 NDEWLKVNPG

-549 QYSDEEIER
+549 MYSDEEIER
-558 LKAPIASLSLPARD
+558 LKAPIANLTLPAQD
-572 RLGLQSDAYALAK
+572 RLDLQSDAYALAK

-591 SAYLN
+591 TAYLN

-608 VVSDI
+608 VAGDLASA
-613 SLSLNALDNLLS
+613 LNALDNILAA
-625 TEDFHT
+625 EDFHT
-631 PYQAFGRRVFKPIG
+631 AYQAFGRRIFKPIG
-645 DRMGWDARPEEG
+645 DRVGWDPAPEEG
-657 HRDAL
+657 HRQAL

-668 AQLGRFEDEE
+668 AQLGHFEDDE
-678 TLSEA
+678 TLIEA
-683 RRRFEAYMEDPSSLP
+683 RRRFDAYVEDPSNLP
-698 ADLRVAAFTM
+698 ADLRAATFSM
-708 SAQRGDHALY
+708 AARRGDHDLY
-718 DTMWELEKSATLH
+718 DAMWDLEKSAILQ
-731 EEKMRFIRALSAF
+731 EEKMRFLGALCGF
-744 PEPELIQETLS
+744 PDTALIQETLD
-755 RSLDDEHVR
+755 RSLDDGHVR
-764 SQDTIHVMVY
+764 SQDTIRVMVHIA
-774 VSSNPNGLE
+774 SNPNGSEL
-783 PAWQFMKDNWDEF
+783 AWQFLKDNWDEF
-796 DRRYGEGGFGL
+796 DRRYGEGGFAI

-813 SSLFTTQEKRE
+813 ASVFTTREKRE

-846 ERMSNNIAWLDRNR
+846 ERMSNNIAWLDKNR
-860 DDLNEWL
+860 DTLDDWL